1 MASVRRVTT
10 VGIVSAGAM
19 GSAVGAAYRSGGA
32 RVVTTLQG
40 RSGRTAGLAT
50 AAGLEV
56 LDDLDAVVAAA
67 DVLLSVVPPGR
78 ALETAQALAAAAQ
91 RTGASPLLVDAN
103 AVSPAT
109 VRQVAAVGLEVVDGS
124 ISGVPPSA
132 DDTRRTRL
140 YLSGPRAQEVAEL
153 PAPWL
158 DVRVVGP
165 EVGTASAVK
174 MCTASYYKGEKAL
187 IAQALL
193 TADAHGVSQV
203 VLDDLG
209 ARSGDA
215 RSVGLAGSKGWRFVD
230 EMREIAATQSAAGLP
245 PELFE
250 GVARAYEELAARTR
264 TPAPEDVP
272 GDLDGPALL
281 DQLRR

>member
-1 MASVRRVTT
+1 MTT

-19 GSAVGAAYRSGGA
+19 GSAVGAAYLAGGA
-32 RVVTTLQG
+32 RAVTTLAG
-40 RSGRTAGLAT
+40 RSGRTAGLAA

-56 LDDLDAVVAAA
+56 LDDLDAVVAAC
-67 DVLLSVVPPGR
+67 DLVLSVVPPGR
-78 ALETAQALAAAAQ
+78 AAETAQAVVAAAG
-91 RTGASPLLVDAN
+91 RTGSRPLLVDAN

-109 VRQVAAVGLEVVDGS
+109 VRQIGGLEVVDGS
-124 ISGVPPSA
+124 ISGGPPTAQDS
-132 DDTRRTRL
+132 DRTRL
-140 YLSGPRAQEVAEL
+140 YLSGARAAEVAAV

-187 IAQALL
+187 LAQALL

-209 ARSGDA
+209 ARAAGA
-215 RSVGLAGSKGWRFVD
+215 RSVGVAATKAWRFVD
-230 EMREIAATQSAAGLP
+230 EMREIAATQRAAGLP
-245 PELFE
+245 GELFE
-250 GVARAYEELAARTR
+250 GVARAYEELAARVR
-264 TPAPEDVP
+264 TASPEQVP
-272 GDLDGPALL
+272 PDLDWPGLL
-281 DQLRR
+281 DELRR